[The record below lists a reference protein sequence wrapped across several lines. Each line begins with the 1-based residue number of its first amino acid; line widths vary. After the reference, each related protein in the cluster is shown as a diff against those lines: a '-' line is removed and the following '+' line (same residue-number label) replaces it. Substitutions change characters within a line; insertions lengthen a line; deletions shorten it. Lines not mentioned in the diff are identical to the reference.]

1 MSRISFTN
9 NDTCTFY
16 PPSIY
21 PSFSNVSTSAS
32 SAEVQVDL
40 QPGTWTVGVYFNNT
54 YSGTF
59 AYSWAVV
66 GEDQPGKS
74 ADDEDSGFWSTQN
87 IIIISVLGGLF
98 LLLLLAAAIGTLMY
112 IRRNRSGYE
121 SV

>member
-1 MSRISFTN
+1 
-9 NDTCTFY
+9 
-16 PPSIY
+16 
-21 PSFSNVSTSAS
+21 
-32 SAEVQVDL
+32 
-40 QPGTWTVGVYFNNT
+40 
-54 YSGTF
+54 
-59 AYSWAVV
+59 VV

-74 ADDEDSGFWSTQN
+74 TDDEDSGFWSTQN